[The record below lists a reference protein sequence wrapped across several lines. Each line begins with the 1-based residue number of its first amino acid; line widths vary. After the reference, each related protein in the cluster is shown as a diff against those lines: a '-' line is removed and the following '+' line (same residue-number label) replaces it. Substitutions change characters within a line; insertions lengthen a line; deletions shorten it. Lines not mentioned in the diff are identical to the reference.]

1 MSHVVT
7 LLTDFGTADGYV
19 AEMKGVILSAAPAV
33 TIVDVTHDIPAQ
45 DVDAARL
52 TLARYWRRFPAGT
65 VHLAVVDPGVGT
77 SRAALAIAAD
87 GHAFVGPDNG
97 ILTPA
102 LLSGHAEA
110 VSLAVP
116 ASASPTFHGRD
127 VFAPAA
133 AALARGEP
141 VHSLGPPAASPIVR
155 RTPEPR
161 RLDNGLIAGEVIAI
175 DRFGNAITNLVGL
188 RGGTVEVG
196 GLTLPMAR
204 TYGDVASGSLAALCG
219 SNGLIELAVRDGSA
233 ARQHDI
239 RRGALVLFRPAGG

>member
-1 MSHVVT
+1 MSPIVT

-19 AEMKGVILSAAPAV
+19 AEMKGVILSAAPGA
-33 TIVDVTHDIPAQ
+33 TILDVTHDVPAH
-45 DVDAARL
+45 DVDAGRL
-52 TLARYWRRFPAGT
+52 ALARYWRRFPAGT

-77 SRAALAIAAD
+77 ARGALAVVTE

-102 LLSGHAEA
+102 LLSGRAEI
-110 VSLAVP
+110 VTLPVP
-116 ASASPTFHGRD
+116 PAAAPTFHGRD

-141 VHSLGPPAASPIVR
+141 VSSLGTAFADPIVR

-161 RLDNGLIAGEVIAI
+161 RLENGVIAGEVIAI
-175 DRFGNAITNLVGL
+175 DRFGNAITNLVGV
-188 RGGTVEVG
+188 RGGTVEVAG
-196 GLTLPMAR
+196 TVLPMSR
-204 TYGDVASGSLAALCG
+204 TYGDVPSGAMTALCG

-233 ARQHDI
+233 ARQHGI
-239 RRGALVLFRPAGG
+239 RRGALVLFRPANG

>member
-1 MSHVVT
+1 MSRVVT
-7 LLTDFGTADGYV
+7 VLTDFGTADGYV
-19 AEMKGVILSAAPAV
+19 AEMKGVILSAAPGV
-33 TIVDVTHDIPAQ
+33 TIVDVSHDIPAQ

-52 TLARYWRRFPAGT
+52 TLARYWRRYPVGT
-65 VHLAVVDPGVGT
+65 VHVAVVDPGVGT
-77 SRAALAIAAD
+77 SRAALAVASE

-102 LLSGHAEA
+102 LLSGRADA
-110 VSLAVP
+110 VALPIP

-133 AALARGEP
+133 AALARGER
-141 VHSLGPPAASPIVR
+141 VHSLGVAVDRPIVR

-175 DRFGNAITNLVGL
+175 DRFGNAITNLVGV

-204 TYGDVASGSLAALCG
+204 TYGDVASGVLAALCG
-219 SNGLIELAVRDGSA
+219 SNGLIELAVRDGNA

-239 RRGALVLFRPAGG
+239 RRGAMVLLRPTAT